1 MKLTVDASIVA
12 KWFLTEPQS
21 KEALQLLAPR
31 IRLHAPDILLVEYAN
46 IIWKKVHRREISDPQ
61 PYLEELARLP
71 ETVTLHRSADFL
83 DHAARLAMDMD
94 HPVYDCLYLACA
106 DATTS
111 VLITADHRFAKKA
124 AGSSIEVWTI
134 GSAGV
139 ADRIEMAATAP
150 IIRGEKIEEL
160 IKLHEFFAR
169 TKQHVLEGLS
179 NRTKEGLP
187 ILSPPDFD
195 RFLDSPSYKRL
206 VDSVSE
212 LADEERVDLLAL
224 GWLGAGHFNAN
235 WPRNLE
241 HAYEMAETV
250 DNRYVAGYGRDWQ
263 AGYDRL
269 KRLMQAR
276 GWPALDTRS

>member
-1 MKLTVDASIVA
+1 M
-12 KWFLTEPQS
+12 TEPQS
-21 KEALQLLAPR
+21 EEAFQLLAPR
-31 IRLHAPDILLVEYAN
+31 IRRHAPDILLVECAN
-46 IIWKKVHRREISDPQ
+46 VIWKKVHRREISDPQ
-61 PYLEELARLP
+61 PYLEELPRLP
-71 ETVTLHRSADFL
+71 EMVTLHRSADFL
-83 DHAARLAMDMD
+83 NHAARLAMDMD

-111 VLITADHRFAKKA
+111 VLITADHRFAKKT
-124 AGSSIEVWTI
+124 AGSSVEVWTI

-150 IIRGEKIEEL
+150 LIRGDKVEEL
-160 IKLHEFFAR
+160 IKVYDFFAR
-169 TKQHVLEGLS
+169 TKQHVFEGLS
-179 NRTKEGLP
+179 NRTKQGLP
-187 ILSPPDFD
+187 ILSPSDFD
-195 RFLDSPSYKRL
+195 RFHDSPSYKRL

-241 HAYEMAETV
+241 HAYEMTETV
-250 DNRYVAGYGRDWQ
+250 DNHYVAGYGRDWQ

-276 GWPALDTRS
+276 GWPALDARS

>member
-46 IIWKKVHRREISDPQ
+46 VVWKKVHRREISDPQ
-61 PYLEELARLP
+61 PYLEEFARLP

-124 AGSSIEVWTI
+124 AGSSVEVWTI

-150 IIRGEKIEEL
+150 IIRGDQVEEL
-160 IKLHEFFAR
+160 IKVYEFFAR
-169 TKQHVLEGLS
+169 TERHVLDGLS
-179 NRTKEGLP
+179 NRTEGVTW
-187 ILSPPDFD
+187 LSSADFD
-195 RFLDSPSYKRL
+195 LFLDSPSYKRL
-206 VDSVSE
+206 VDSVSD

-224 GWLGAGHFNAN
+224 GWLGAGRFNAN

-241 HAYEMAETV
+241 HAYEMAEML
-250 DNRYVAGYGRDWQ
+250 DNRYVAAYGREWQ

>member
-21 KEALQLLAPR
+21 KKALQLLAPR

-46 IIWKKVHRREISDPQ
+46 VIWKKVHRREISDPQ

-83 DHAARLAMDMD
+83 DQAARIAMEMD

-111 VLITADHRFAKKA
+111 ILITADHRFAKKA

-179 NRTKEGLP
+179 NRTTEGLP

-250 DNRYVAGYGRDWQ
+250 DNRYVASYGRDWQ

-269 KRLMQAR
+269 KRLMQTR